1 MWIFVFPSPDP
12 GKEKLRSRWKCL
24 LGLPPSLGIRNTA
37 KRQAESPQ
45 AEARRFSK
53 QNWRIFLPV
62 AHAGWGWLLFRAAQA
77 RLHSW
82 HALAVGSRP
91 RKQQLVASG

>member
-1 MWIFVFPSPDP
+1 MKPLDMSARFAAFAWYT
-12 GKEKLRSRWKCL
+12 EH
-24 LGLPPSLGIRNTA
+24 
-37 KRQAESPQ
+37 RQAPGQIAQ

-53 QNWRIFLPV
+53 QNGQIFLPV
-62 AHAGWGWLLFRAAQA
+62 APEGWGWLLFRAAQA
-77 RLHSW
+77 RLHSR